1 MQYGV
6 LVGTQIE
13 IPQSEPQINIGQKNR
28 RKLYGFPH
36 LVEIFVKEDLR
47 GNYRSQR
54 HGRNKG
60 RINPLN
66 PAGIKIPERKRT
78 VLYFR
83 KNDAGNEESRDDK
96 ENVHP
101 QESSGQPAV
110 IQVENNDG

>member
-47 GNYRSQR
+47 GNHRSQG